1 MSNFNDE
8 FCEYNYSTPVTE
20 NFVNSDTNKLNNE
33 KIIHNRQVA
42 VQYGQ
47 CYSNCYSSYQKCQ
60 MYKTE
65 SMFDMNK
72 CTTNCDDIW
81 KKTYEK

>member
-47 CYSNCYSSYQKCQ
+47 LGYLRLRVSSPR
-60 MYKTE
+60 
-65 SMFDMNK
+65 
-72 CTTNCDDIW
+72 
-81 KKTYEK
+81 